1 MNYIDECEEILK
13 SHRKLYFALQTLE
26 KRKLKII
33 EKGIPAELAGID
45 YSRPAIQKFDYSEDV
60 MKDIYELMDINAQI
74 GETKLDMKLVDD
86 ILEDINKENEELCKF
101 LKIKYITDYKK
112 SLSEIAKILGYS
124 QESTKTINNIKKK
137 ALKEFAIRYF
147 GARATHFM

>member
-13 SHRKLYFALQTLE
+13 AHRKLYFALETLE

-33 EKGIPAELAGID
+33 EKGIPAELSGID

-60 MKDIYELMDINAQI
+60 MKDIYELMNINAQI
-74 GETKLDMKLVDD
+74 GETKQDMQLVED
-86 ILEDINKENEELCKF
+86 ILEDINKENKELCKF

-112 SLSEIAKILGYS
+112 SLSEIA
-124 QESTKTINNIKKK
+124 
-137 ALKEFAIRYF
+137 
-147 GARATHFM
+147 

>member
-1 MNYIDECEEILK
+1 MNYIEECEEILK
-13 SHRKLYFALQTLE
+13 THRKLYFALETLE

-33 EKGIPAELAGID
+33 EKGIPKELAGID

-74 GETKLDMKLVDD
+74 GETKLDMQLIDD
-86 ILEDINKENEELCKF
+86 ILEDIKKENEELCKF

-112 SLSEIAKILGYS
+112 NLNEIAKILGYS

-147 GARATHFM
+147 GARASHFM

>member
-13 SHRKLYFALQTLE
+13 AHRKLYFALETLE

-33 EKGIPAELAGID
+33 EKGIPAELSGID

-60 MKDIYELMDINAQI
+60 MKDIYELMNINAQI
-74 GETKLDMKLVDD
+74 GETKQDMQLVED
-86 ILEDINKENEELCKF
+86 ILEDINKENKELCKF

-112 SLSEIAKILGYS
+112 SLKKKKKILGYS